1 MLTEQASAIKF
12 GTDGWRAVIAKEF
25 TFDNV
30 ALVAQ
35 ALGETWQ
42 AEFPDQW
49 RAREAVVGFDTR
61 FLSDKFARTAAE
73 ILAANGF
80 KVVMADRPCSSPS
93 ISWAVKER
101 EALGAVMI
109 TASHNPPEY
118 NGFKIKAHYGGSASP
133 ELTAKVEAVL
143 RKGVRPASY
152 QGEAIASFDPRAGYF
167 AQLAKLVDLK
177 AIASAGLQ
185 VIADPMYGAGS
196 GYLRTMLEGAGMT
209 LTELHA
215 EPNPSFHGTNPEPIA
230 LNLTELSVRTRE
242 AANSNPLTVGLA
254 FDGDADR
261 IGAVDADGTF
271 VNSHRILALML
282 QHLVEQKG
290 WKGGVIRTFST
301 SRLIEKLAKAH
312 DLPLFE
318 TPIGFKYICDLM
330 VHEDILIG
338 GEESGGIGIK
348 HHIPE
353 RDGILCGLLLL
364 EIMAKHKATLGE
376 LVARL
381 DETHGSHQY
390 DRIDLHLSDN
400 AVKDRVLSKLKAN
413 PPAAFAG
420 QAVAAVETL
429 DGVKFTLAHGG
440 WLLFRA
446 SGTEPLLRIYAEA
459 PRLDLVKGL
468 LEAGRALAQ
477 GA

>member
-1 MLTEQASAIKF
+1 MLTEQASALKF

-35 ALGETWQ
+35 ALAETWQ

-49 RAREAVVGFDTR
+49 RDREAVVGFDTR
-61 FLSDKFARTAAE
+61 FLSDQFARTAAE
-73 ILAANGF
+73 VLASNGF

-101 EALGAVMI
+101 GALGAVMI

-133 ELTAKVEAVL
+133 ELTAKVEAAL
-143 RKGVRPASY
+143 RRGVRPGRY
-152 QGEAIASFDPRAGYF
+152 QGEAIATFDPRTGYF

-177 AIASAGLQ
+177 AIAKAGIQ

-196 GYLRTMLEGAGMT
+196 GYLRTLLEGAGMT

-230 LNLTELSVRTRE
+230 QNLHELAVRTRE
-242 AANSNPLTVGLA
+242 SANVNPLTVGLA

-282 QHLVEQKG
+282 QHLVEHKA

-330 VHEDILIG
+330 VQEDILIG

-353 RDGILCGLLLL
+353 RDGILCGLMLL
-364 EIMAKHKATLGE
+364 EIMATHRATLGE

-381 DETHGSHQY
+381 DETHGAHQY

-400 AVKDRVLSKLKAN
+400 AVKDRVLSGLKAN

-420 QAVAAVETL
+420 QAVTAVETL
-429 DGVKFTLAHGG
+429 DGVKFTLEHGG

-459 PRLDLVKGL
+459 PRLDLVKDL
-468 LEAGRALAQ
+468 LSAGRALAH
-477 GA
+477 